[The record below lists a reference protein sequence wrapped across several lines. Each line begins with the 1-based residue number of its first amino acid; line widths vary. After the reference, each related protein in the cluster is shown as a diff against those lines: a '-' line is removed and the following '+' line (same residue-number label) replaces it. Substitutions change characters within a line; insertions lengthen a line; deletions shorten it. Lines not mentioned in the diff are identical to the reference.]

1 MHIQAQINEFLTP
14 ETFLSDL
21 WTRET
26 CQYQTIECRWQ
37 MFSDVNAELNKAL
50 MKNPEVLAAVQDHL
64 MVQSPAD
71 YIKS

>member
-1 MHIQAQINEFLTP
+1 MKNV
-14 ETFLSDL
+14 
-21 WTRET
+21 
-26 CQYQTIECRWQ
+26 
-37 MFSDVNAELNKAL
+37 FSDVNAELNKAL